1 MQWHGNWFLF
11 YNFTTQI
18 EIMVKNYIYIILLFL
33 TFSWSAYAQDGR
45 NGNTSKS
52 QEPTIEGLSL
62 YPNPNNTG
70 KVYITSR
77 LNLDKKI
84 EVFDVLGKKV
94 IDITLFSKELN
105 ISNLNPGVYIIKIK
119 EGEASATRK
128 LIIN

>member
-1 MQWHGNWFLF
+1 
-11 YNFTTQI
+11 
-18 EIMVKNYIYIILLFL
+18 MVKNYIYIILLFL
-33 TFSWSAYAQDGR
+33 TFSWSANAQEGK
-45 NGNTSKS
+45 NNSISKS

-77 LNLDKKI
+77 FNLDKKV

-94 IDITLFSKELN
+94 IDIALFSNELN

-119 EGEASATRK
+119 EGDASATRK
-128 LIIN
+128 LIVN

>member
-1 MQWHGNWFLF
+1 M
-11 YNFTTQI
+11 T
-18 EIMVKNYIYIILLFL
+18 KNYIYIILLFL
-33 TFSWSAYAQDGR
+33 TFSLSASAQEGK
-45 NGNTSKS
+45 NGNASKS

-77 LNLDKKI
+77 LNLDKKV

-94 IDITLFSKELN
+94 IDITLYTKELN

-119 EGEASATRK
+119 EGDSSATRK

>member
-1 MQWHGNWFLF
+1 M
-11 YNFTTQI
+11 T
-18 EIMVKNYIYIILLFL
+18 KNYIYIILLFL
-33 TFSWSAYAQDGR
+33 TFSLSASAQEGK
-45 NGNTSKS
+45 NGNASKS

-62 YPNPNNTG
+62 FPNPNNTG

-77 LNLDKKI
+77 LNLDKKV

-94 IDITLFSKELN
+94 IDITLYTKELN

-119 EGEASATRK
+119 EGDSSATRK

>member
-1 MQWHGNWFLF
+1 MR
-11 YNFTTQI
+11 
-18 EIMVKNYIYIILLFL
+18 KNYIYIILLFL
-33 TFSWSAYAQDGR
+33 TFSLSANAQESK
-45 NGNTSKS
+45 NGASKS

-62 YPNPNNTG
+62 FPNPNNTG

-77 LNLDKKI
+77 LNLDKKV

-94 IDITLFSKELN
+94 IDITLYTKELN

-128 LIIN
+128 LIVN

>member
-1 MQWHGNWFLF
+1 MA
-11 YNFTTQI
+11 
-18 EIMVKNYIYIILLFL
+18 KNYIYILLLFL
-33 TFSWSAYAQDGR
+33 TFSLSANAQDSK
-45 NGNTSKS
+45 NGSASKS
-52 QEPTIEGLSL
+52 QEPSIEGLSL

-77 LNLDKKI
+77 FNLDKKV

-94 IDITLFSKELN
+94 IDITLYTKELN

-119 EGEASATRK
+119 EGDASATRK